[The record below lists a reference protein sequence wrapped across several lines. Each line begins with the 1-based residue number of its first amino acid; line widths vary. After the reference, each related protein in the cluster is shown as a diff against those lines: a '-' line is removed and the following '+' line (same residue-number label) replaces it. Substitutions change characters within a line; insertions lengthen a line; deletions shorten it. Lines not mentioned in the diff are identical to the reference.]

1 FSYDPDDQPTA
12 LAFTRVDPV
21 IGVTQESYQYDKLG
35 RLKTGTSNAGIGGTT
50 HTTQRTYDMLDRLL
64 SETQDAKTQTFK
76 YDSMG
81 NPLES
86 VYPTSGRKFSR
97 SFDGIARL
105 LSVADT
111 TAAART
117 IRSMEYFG
125 ASRLKKESFGPVD
138 QTYAWDQ
145 GRRLTS
151 ITTNNR
157 VTSTQLAKFLY
168 GWADDDLP
176 TTVQRQHEGNRG
188 ETFLHDEDHRLRL
201 AELSQANP

>member
-1 FSYDPDDQPTA
+1 M
-12 LAFTRVDPV
+12 R
-21 IGVTQESYQYDKLG
+21 
-35 RLKTGTSNAGIGGTT
+35 
-50 HTTQRTYDMLDRLL
+50 
-64 SETQDAKTQTFK
+64 
-76 YDSMG
+76 

-86 VYPTSGRKFSR
+86 VYPNSGRKFSR
-97 SFDGIARL
+97 SFDGIDRL
-105 LSVADT
+105 LTVSDT

-176 TTVQRQHEGNRG
+176 VTVKREHEGSRG
-188 ETFLHDEDHRLRL
+188 EAFLHDEDHRLRL
-201 AELSQANP
+201 AELSQANPTGPPDINSSAPNRQRFDLGAVHERSHET